1 MAPRI
6 IAADQAKGAGVE
18 EGIRDATQWVAL
30 GVEAAAALVIAL
42 AALQATL
49 TALPLFLAR
58 GSADR
63 SMAMDAV
70 RLRLGR
76 WLAVALEFTLAADI
90 LRTAVAPDW
99 DGIGKLAAIATL
111 RTALNFFLQREIA
124 EQARRREA

>member
-1 MAPRI
+1 MMPRNLRK
-6 IAADQAKGAGVE
+6 ARRLEAW
-18 EGIRDATQWVAL
+18 IREATQMVAL
-30 GVEAAAALVIAL
+30 GVEGAAALVIAL
-42 AALQATL
+42 AVLEAVVR
-49 TALPLFLAR
+49 ALPLFA
-58 GSADR
+58 GGGTDR
-63 SMAMDAV
+63 SAAMDAV

-124 EQARRREA
+124 QHEARRG

>member
-1 MAPRI
+1 VR
-6 IAADQAKGAGVE
+6 VE
-18 EGIRDATQWVAL
+18 AWIRAATQTVAL
-30 GVEAAAALVIAL
+30 GVEGAAVLVIAL
-42 AALQATL
+42 AALEATL
-49 TALPLFLAR
+49 RALPLFLR
-58 GSADR
+58 GGPDR
-63 SMAMDAV
+63 SAAMDAV

-124 EQARRREA
+124 QHEARGGEAPRGEARRSEG